1 MVQNYIDAEA
11 DDFLT
16 MAVSIISYLRLD
28 RPLECWA
35 PNRKTLLGSAW
46 SKMKREFPFRG
57 KETQTTADKRA
68 VLGCY
73 HVSAM

>member
-1 MVQNYIDAEA
+1 MVQNYVDAEA
-11 DDFLT
+11 DDFLS
-16 MAVSIISYLRLD
+16 MAMCIINYLRLD
-28 RPLECWA
+28 RPLECFA
-35 PNRKTLLGSAW
+35 PGRKTLLGAAW
-46 SKMKREFPFRG
+46 SKMKRELPFRG